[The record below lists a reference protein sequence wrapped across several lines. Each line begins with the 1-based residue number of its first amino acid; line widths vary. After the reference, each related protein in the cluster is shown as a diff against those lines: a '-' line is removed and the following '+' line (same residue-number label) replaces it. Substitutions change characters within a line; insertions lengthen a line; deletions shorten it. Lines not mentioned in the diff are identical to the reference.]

1 MKKIA
6 LFAVLLVGIL
16 FLHSCAPTLGPVYQ
30 KMDTIP
36 ENQGLVVIY
45 RPGGFVGAAVSY
57 DIRVGETPIFT
68 LYNGGYYPYF
78 SKPGEVEFW
87 AKTESR
93 SAVTLDIKAGQTYY
107 IRGTV
112 GIGFLIG
119 RPHLMVVP
127 EDVAEKEI
135 SKCKLCPEKTE
146 Q

>member
-30 KMDTIP
+30 KVDTIP
-36 ENQGLVVIY
+36 ENLGLVVIY
-45 RPGGFVGAAVSY
+45 RPSSFIGAAVSY
-57 DIRVGETPIFT
+57 DVKVGETPIFR
-68 LYNGGYYPYF
+68 LYNEGYYPYF

-93 SAVTLDIKAGQTYY
+93 SAVTLDIRAGQTYY
-107 IRGTV
+107 IKGTV
-112 GIGFLIG
+112 GIGFLVG